1 MRKVAYVVYYDS
13 ESGEFMEADESAA
26 FKNEN
31 WVFRAD
37 ILLDLVN
44 HFKDE
49 YNENLIEAGT
59 GELIVIDGGRQ

>member
-13 ESGEFMEADESAA
+13 ESGDFMEADEGVE

-31 WVFRAD
+31 WIFRAD

-44 HFKDE
+44 HFKDK
-49 YNENLIEAGT
+49 
-59 GELIVIDGGRQ
+59 